1 MSEVTA
7 GSDMGIGLG
16 LAFGVLAVAG
26 AVGMLVAYS
35 DHIVAGWSFAL
46 AMVAGICSIAGIHL
60 YGARNA

>member
-1 MSEVTA
+1 MSEATA

-35 DHIVAGWSFAL
+35 NQIVAGWSFAL
-46 AMVAGICSIAGIHL
+46 AIVGGICAVAAIHL
-60 YGARNA
+60 YDGANA

>member
-46 AMVAGICSIAGIHL
+46 AIVAGICSIAGLHL
-60 YGARNA
+60 YGGADA